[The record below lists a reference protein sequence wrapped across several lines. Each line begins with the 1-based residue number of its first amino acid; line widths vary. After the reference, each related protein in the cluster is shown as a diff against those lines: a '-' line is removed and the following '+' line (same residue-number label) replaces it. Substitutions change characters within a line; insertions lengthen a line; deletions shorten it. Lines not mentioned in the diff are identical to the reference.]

1 MIEFRENIIAKKNLY
16 SIVEYFKV
24 NYLSRITFH
33 SKFSRFSK
41 NQFYES
47 NINAKSNRENERFVI
62 IYAFLVRRIAG
73 WENYV
78 IEKYEIFHPSNPS
91 LISKI
96 PNASFARAIYFSTN
110 IIIPR
115 SQYFKSKFILKI
127 SWSKCI
133 FYLKNWLVF

>member
-16 SIVEYFKV
+16 SIVEYFKI

-33 SKFSRFSK
+33 SKFSRFFK

-78 IEKYEIFHPSNPS
+78 IEKYEIFSQS
-91 LISKI
+91 
-96 PNASFARAIYFSTN
+96 
-110 IIIPR
+110 IID
-115 SQYFKSKFILKI
+115 FE
-127 SWSKCI
+127 
-133 FYLKNWLVF
+133 NT

>member
-1 MIEFRENIIAKKNLY
+1 MNDRISRKYNREKNLY
-16 SIVEYFKV
+16 SIVEYFKI

-78 IEKYEIFHPSNPS
+78 IEKYEIFSQS
-91 LISKI
+91 
-96 PNASFARAIYFSTN
+96 
-110 IIIPR
+110 IID
-115 SQYFKSKFILKI
+115 FE
-127 SWSKCI
+127 
-133 FYLKNWLVF
+133 NT